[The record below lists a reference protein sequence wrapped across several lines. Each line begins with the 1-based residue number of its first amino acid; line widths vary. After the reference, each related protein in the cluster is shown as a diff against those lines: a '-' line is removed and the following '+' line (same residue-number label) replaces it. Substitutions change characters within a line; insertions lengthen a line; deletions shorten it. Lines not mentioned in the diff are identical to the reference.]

1 MTWYANQIF
10 GPPRPEVVAALRAEF
25 PGGVFLLHDLPVGWE
40 PGSGPLPMPAE
51 GLLVVRELCHP
62 HNSGRPSSWFDEDGI
77 SWLLCDDHP
86 GEPVFIPD
94 RVSAEGTEGVHYPP
108 AALLRFLS
116 WLSAET
122 DSVLSLYC
130 VGYWG
135 GDVDYAYS
143 WVFEGR
149 SGAGKVYIDAGDEVL
164 VWDRR
169 VPSDHPRELIQSGY
183 VLLHTLD
190 HHGVYLDGGYF
201 DAHRR
206 GFDWQ
211 PYRVD

>member
-1 MTWYANQIF
+1 M
-10 GPPRPEVVAALRAEF
+10 
-25 PGGVFLLHDLPVGWE
+25 
-40 PGSGPLPMPAE
+40 
-51 GLLVVRELCHP
+51 RELCHP
-62 HNSGRPSSWFDEDGI
+62 HNSGYPSSWFGEDGI

-94 RVSAEGTEGVHYPP
+94 RVSAERTEGVHYPP
-108 AALLRFLS
+108 AAVLRFLS

-190 HHGVYLDGGYF
+190 APMPVPST
-201 DAHRR
+201 RR
-206 GFDWQ
+206 PRRLLVPLAATLAVAVIALVLVVRSDDRHA
-211 PYRVD
+211 RVVTRPANRVFVAQRLASQLGTLTDPATGQNAGRL